1 MDNFKFKT
9 TVDKSGLITN
19 LSVGGLLVIE
29 NAQKIKDE
37 LSGIMSKLSDS
48 LEIEISEVD
57 HIDLSFIQLIVSF
70 SAFLNTKNI
79 RLKTN
84 WNLDDEQRKLIESV
98 GLSNELFLNE

>member
-9 TVDKSGLITN
+9 TVDQSGLITN

-70 SAFLNTKNI
+70 SDFLNTKNI